1 MVNVNKSH
9 QEEVLKAEPKHRHT
23 RTEMRFLLE
32 LFSLATIF
40 FLTAILSFS
49 AYFSTQPSEVTLFT
63 ETITFP
69 YNQIAFLVIGGIYG
83 VLFLFSLIM
92 ILVPSKARLLGE
104 WIEYS
109 DSKINWV
116 FWKVFWPLLWI
127 AIVYP
132 VIFSIID
139 ASRGMPT
146 TMGRDIALISG
157 LFIYLVSGMILF
169 IKIPSRGK
177 K

>member
-1 MVNVNKSH
+1 MADANKNH
-9 QEEVLKAEPKHRHT
+9 PEIVPKEEQKQPHIRS
-23 RTEMRFLLE
+23 EMRFLVE

-49 AYFSTQPSEVTLFT
+49 ASFATQPSEVTLFN

-69 YNQIAFLVIGGIYG
+69 YNQIAFWVIGSIYG
-83 VLFLFSLIM
+83 FLFLFSLVLMLI
-92 ILVPSKARLLGE
+92 PSKARSLGE
-104 WIEYS
+104 WVEYS

-116 FWKVFWPLLWI
+116 FWKGFWPLLWI

-132 VIFSIID
+132 VFFSIID

-146 TMGRDIALISG
+146 TLGRDIALISG
-157 LFIYLVSGMILF
+157 LFIYLVSGIIMF
-169 IKIPSRGK
+169 IKIPSKRK